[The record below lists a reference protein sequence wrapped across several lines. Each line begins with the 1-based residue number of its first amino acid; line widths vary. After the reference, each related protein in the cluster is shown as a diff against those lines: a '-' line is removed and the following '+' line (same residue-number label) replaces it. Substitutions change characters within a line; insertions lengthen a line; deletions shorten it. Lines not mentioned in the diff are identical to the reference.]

1 MESKI
6 QAIFNKRAE
15 RLRSLLLHIQE
26 IEKEC
31 DEEMKRDLKEEKEKI
46 KEIEE
51 MIRTEEIR
59 GERKECLL

>member
-15 RLRSLLLHIQE
+15 RLRPLLLHIQE

-51 MIRTEEIR
+51 MIITEEIR

>member
-1 MESKI
+1 
-6 QAIFNKRAE
+6 
-15 RLRSLLLHIQE
+15 
-26 IEKEC
+26 
-31 DEEMKRDLKEEKEKI
+31 MKRDLKEEKEKI